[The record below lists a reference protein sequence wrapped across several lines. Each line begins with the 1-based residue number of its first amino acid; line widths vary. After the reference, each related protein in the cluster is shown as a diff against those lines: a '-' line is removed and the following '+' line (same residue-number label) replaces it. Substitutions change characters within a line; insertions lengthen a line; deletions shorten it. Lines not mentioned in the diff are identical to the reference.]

1 MTIAC
6 GSPSNVASTA
16 RGYIHGPPG
25 GTIKL
30 VADRDRGVLI
40 GATIV
45 SPRAGEMLSELTL
58 AVKQAI
64 PISVMADVIH
74 PFPTFARVLQGM
86 LSRLDAGTRASGV
99 ASR

>member
-1 MTIAC
+1 
-6 GSPSNVASTA
+6 
-16 RGYIHGPPG
+16 GYIHGPPG